1 MQLPPLQ
8 VTRAV
13 VQRYCRLLHRYG
25 DDLGF
30 RPLVLPNAQFF
41 PDAFLGDLDSVQTLV
56 ARMSAHAGLND
67 IPVTVELVGAD
78 GPQSN
83 GSSCSSQ
90 NCGVPQTSAGMDRLV
105 DLGESWLLRVSTA
118 ELRHP
123 IALTT
128 NVARSLAFVFMVE
141 TQREGELLEPPVDV
155 TADLIAVA
163 LGFGPLM
170 LQGSYIYAKS
180 CGGPQIASVTKVS
193 VSELAVVT
201 SLFALLGDHPL
212 TSALRELDITQ
223 RTLLSETHELLR
235 ANPALIARIRRTP
248 REVSTFDFELSPARS
263 FMSRLFL
270 NRPKKARAISGIRID
285 AITADMDLDEVE
297 SLLIDMP
304 PSSRAGRTL
313 SPVRLDPKMDE
324 LKALVSESLN
334 EVSL

>member
-67 IPVTVELVGAD
+67 IPVTVELVDVDRAHAS
-78 GPQSN
+78 P
-83 GSSCSSQ
+83 SSCSSQ
-90 NCGVPQTSAGMDRLV
+90 SCGVPQTAAGLDRLV
-105 DLGESWLLRVSTA
+105 DLGDSWLLRVSTA

-123 IALTT
+123 VALTT
-128 NVARSLAFVFMVE
+128 NLARSLAFVFMVE

-155 TADLIAVA
+155 TADLVAVA

-180 CGGPQIASVTKVS
+180 CGGPQIARVTKVG

-201 SLFALLGDHPL
+201 SLFALLGDHSL
-212 TSALRELDITQ
+212 TRALRELDVTQ
-223 RTLLSETHELLR
+223 RTLLSEAHDLLR
-235 ANPALIARIRRTP
+235 SNPALIARIRRSP
-248 REVSTFDFELSPARS
+248 KEVSTSDFDIKPTRS
-263 FMSRLFL
+263 FMARLFL
-270 NRPKKARAISGIRID
+270 RGSKKSRARSGIRID

-304 PSSRAGRTL
+304 PSSRAGRAF
-313 SPVRLDPKMDE
+313 SSAPPPSKNDE

-334 EVSL
+334 EVSV